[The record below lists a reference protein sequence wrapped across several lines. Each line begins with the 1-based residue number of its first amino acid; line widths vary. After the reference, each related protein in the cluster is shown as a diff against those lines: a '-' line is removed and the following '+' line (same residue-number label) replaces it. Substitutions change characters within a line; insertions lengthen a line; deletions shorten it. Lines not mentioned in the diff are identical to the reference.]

1 MTHLGTIVHFEGI
14 ERYYHEAE
22 LGQEL
27 VLCLLALLVQKYKYC
42 LVRLFSICRGKATQ
56 KVLCLLALLVQKY
69 KSGT

>member
-27 VLCLLALLVQKYKYC
+27 VLSLLALLVQKYKYC
-42 LVRLFSICRGKATQ
+42 FTPSSARSWSSLY
-56 KVLCLLALLVQKY
+56 LLY
-69 KSGT
+69 

>member
-27 VLCLLALLVQKYKYC
+27 VLCLVALLVQKYKY
-42 LVRLFSICRGKATQ
+42 
-56 KVLCLLALLVQKY
+56 
-69 KSGT
+69 